1 MEILCFLCHHQ
12 ERKMPEKGERSCRNQ
27 SLELFYGG
35 GKLLLLDSNIPLSGF
50 VALTNYSCTVFPE
63 GICDL

>member
-1 MEILCFLCHHQ
+1 
-12 ERKMPEKGERSCRNQ
+12 MPEKGERSCRNQ